1 MHFVAARS
9 IAADNIAMARRRPS
23 AQPTLASRPRPTARP
38 LTKSGEEALTEGDRP
53 PYNPLRTRDA
63 ECRRATGTAADWQGR
78 PGHPLGG
85 RPRGEEA
92 FVAERELLKA
102 LLDSVQEGIYLADEE
117 GRLLFANARLL
128 EIFDL
133 APDVLR
139 LGGPAEQLPAL
150 LHERGEY
157 TTEAQYE
164 AVCRLLAEAQARSF
178 SYERVR
184 PNGQVLEVRGRPLPG
199 RGCLIAFAD
208 VTERWRTIDALRQGE
223 DRFRDFTQLAS
234 HAQWEMDDQ
243 LRIVDYVESLG
254 ELAAR
259 PAQAIVGRCLWEIE
273 GLEHG
278 PEDAHW
284 QQLKALLQ
292 ARKPFREFAYA
303 IRRADG
309 RRFHRRASGRPLFD
323 RAGLFLG
330 YRCVSRDETPAV
342 EARERAAAAEDLLR
356 RAIESLSEGF
366 AVYDPQDRLVLMND
380 KYRSLF
386 HEVPKSDDLGRTFE
400 ELVRGDVAN
409 GDYPEAVG
417 GEEEFIRW
425 RIVAHRESG
434 SSFIFKSRRDRWI
447 QARDYHM
454 PDGSIVA
461 IRTDVT
467 DLLSREEALRE
478 SEQRFRTLFSSS
490 PLPTWVFDSETFRF
504 LEVNEAAE
512 RHYGYSRD
520 EFLAMRITD
529 IRSEAEARRL
539 LAGYRV
545 GEPFIGER
553 KHLTRDGR
561 EIEIEGRATPI
572 EFMGRPAELVVV
584 HDITRRKQAEEQLRH
599 AQKMQ
604 AVGQLTG
611 GVAHDFNNLLT
622 VILGSAELLA
632 ERLEPS
638 HEAAQRL
645 IANIQTAGR
654 QGAELTQ
661 RLLAYARRQP
671 LEPSPIDVHR
681 LIRDLAPLL
690 QRTLGDDIE
699 IALDLGAVRSQA
711 LIDGHQLETAL
722 LNLAVNARDAMP
734 AGGRLLIET
743 ENALVDAAQAEKY
756 GEMAAGSYVRVSV
769 SDRGCGMT
777 PEVAARAVEPF
788 FTTKPVGQGTGL
800 GLSMVFGFIKQSGGH
815 MSIYSEPGQGTTIK
829 LYLPEAAGAAAGAT
843 EDTRR
848 QRIRL
853 GSERILYV
861 EDDEFVRLTVVE
873 MLKGLGYQV
882 LIAADGPAALAILE
896 RGEKVDLLF
905 TDVVMPGGMGGR
917 DLADA
922 AQKLRPG
929 LKVLF
934 TSGYTEN
941 AIVHHGRLDA
951 GVQLLGK
958 PFRLSELSAKLRQ
971 VLDAQA
977 LDAQAPDSKV
987 LDAPT
992 GEA

>member
-1 MHFVAARS
+1 
-9 IAADNIAMARRRPS
+9 
-23 AQPTLASRPRPTARP
+23 
-38 LTKSGEEALTEGDRP
+38 
-53 PYNPLRTRDA
+53 
-63 ECRRATGTAADWQGR
+63 
-78 PGHPLGG
+78 
-85 RPRGEEA
+85 
-92 FVAERELLKA
+92 
-102 LLDSVQEGIYLADEE
+102 
-117 GRLLFANARLL
+117 
-128 EIFDL
+128 
-133 APDVLR
+133 
-139 LGGPAEQLPAL
+139 
-150 LHERGEY
+150 
-157 TTEAQYE
+157 
-164 AVCRLLAEAQARSF
+164 
-178 SYERVR
+178 
-184 PNGQVLEVRGRPLPG
+184 
-199 RGCLIAFAD
+199 
-208 VTERWRTIDALRQGE
+208 
-223 DRFRDFTQLAS
+223 
-234 HAQWEMDDQ
+234 
-243 LRIVDYVESLG
+243 
-254 ELAAR
+254 
-259 PAQAIVGRCLWEIE
+259 
-273 GLEHG
+273 
-278 PEDAHW
+278 
-284 QQLKALLQ
+284 
-292 ARKPFREFAYA
+292 
-303 IRRADG
+303 
-309 RRFHRRASGRPLFD
+309 
-323 RAGLFLG
+323 
-330 YRCVSRDETPAV
+330 
-342 EARERAAAAEDLLR
+342 
-356 RAIESLSEGF
+356 
-366 AVYDPQDRLVLMND
+366 
-380 KYRSLF
+380 
-386 HEVPKSDDLGRTFE
+386 
-400 ELVRGDVAN
+400 
-409 GDYPEAVG
+409 
-417 GEEEFIRW
+417 
-425 RIVAHRESG
+425 
-434 SSFIFKSRRDRWI
+434 
-447 QARDYHM
+447 
-454 PDGSIVA
+454 
-461 IRTDVT
+461 
-467 DLLSREEALRE
+467 
-478 SEQRFRTLFSSS
+478 
-490 PLPTWVFDSETFRF
+490 
-504 LEVNEAAE
+504 
-512 RHYGYSRD
+512 
-520 EFLAMRITD
+520 
-529 IRSEAEARRL
+529 
-539 LAGYRV
+539 
-545 GEPFIGER
+545 
-553 KHLTRDGR
+553 
-561 EIEIEGRATPI
+561 
-572 EFMGRPAELVVV
+572 
-584 HDITRRKQAEEQLRH
+584 
-599 AQKMQ
+599 
-604 AVGQLTG
+604 
-611 GVAHDFNNLLT
+611 

-671 LEPSPIDVHR
+671 LEPSRIDVHR

-843 EDTRR
+843 EDARR

-917 DLADA
+917 ELADA

-971 VLDAQA
+971 VLDAPVPGAQV
-977 LDAQAPDSKV
+977 LDAPV

-992 GEA
+992 GEE